1 MIHRGVVTSR
11 AAKDVLKEMWATGK
25 DPSQVIR
32 EKDLV
37 QIKDAGELEKAAQK
51 IITENEAA
59 VSDYKKGKT
68 ASLQFLVGQVMKE
81 TRGKASPEVVADILK
96 KLLK

>member
-1 MIHRGVVTSR
+1 
-11 AAKDVLKEMWATGK
+11 MWATGK

-37 QIKDAGELEKAAQK
+37 RVEDIGEIEKAAEK
-51 IITENEAA
+51 IIKENQAA
-59 VSDYKKGKT
+59 VSDYKKGKI

-81 TRGKASPEVVADILK
+81 TRGKANPEIISDTLT

>member
-1 MIHRGVVTSR
+1 
-11 AAKDVLKEMWATGK
+11 MWATGK

-37 QIKDAGELEKAAQK
+37 QVLDEGELEKTAQK
-51 IITENEAA
+51 IISGNGAA
-59 VSDYKKGKT
+59 VLDYKKGKK

-81 TRGKASPEVVADILK
+81 TRGKANPEKITEILK
-96 KLLK
+96 QLLH